1 MTDSVYS
8 GMFLDEARVSIERG
22 ALTENPMMVAVR
34 PGRPVNKKKI
44 VLTCQSRTY
53 L

>member
-22 ALTENPMMVAVR
+22 ALTENPIMVAGR
-34 PGRPVNKKKI
+34 PGEQANKSKI
-44 VLTCQSRTY
+44 LY
-53 L
+53 